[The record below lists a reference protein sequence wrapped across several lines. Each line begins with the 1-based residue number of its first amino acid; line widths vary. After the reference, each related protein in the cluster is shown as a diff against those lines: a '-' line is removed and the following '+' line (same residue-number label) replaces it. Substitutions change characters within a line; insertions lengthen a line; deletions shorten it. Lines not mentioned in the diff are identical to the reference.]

1 MNLLIKT
8 IAITF
13 GILALLAAAGYYFIT
28 QSAFSDG
35 EITEVAEEIEGR
47 DEQEAVAEENEE
59 KNVDADMEEIQLQ
72 IYLHQM
78 THQKVAAA
86 KKIGAVE
93 MTPDNI
99 DNLLT
104 IVSANKA
111 HYEHGE
117 FYETALTAWKQGDFS
132 NAVDVHN
139 TIWDW
144 QDGTVGR
151 ATGLMSAEQ
160 ERVFVQEHFR

>member
-1 MNLLIKT
+1 MKLLIKT
-8 IAITF
+8 IGITF

-28 QSAFSDG
+28 QPSSSDG

-47 DEQEAVAEENEE
+47 DEQEAVAEESET
-59 KNVDADMEEIQLQ
+59 KNVDADMEEVQLQ

-104 IVSANKA
+104 IVSANKEY
-111 HYEHGE
+111 YEHGD
-117 FYETALTAWKQGDFS
+117 FYEKALTAWKQGDFS

-144 QDGTVGR
+144 QNGTVGR

>member
-1 MNLLIKT
+1 MKLIVKT
-8 IAITF
+8 IGITF
-13 GILALLAAAGYYFIT
+13 GLLALLAAAGYYFVT
-28 QSAFSDG
+28 QHSSTDG

-47 DEQEAVAEENEE
+47 EEQKVVAEESETD
-59 KNVDADMEEIQLQ
+59 NVDVDMEEGQLQ

-78 THQKVAAA
+78 THQKVAAT

-93 MTPDNI
+93 MTPENI
-99 DNLLT
+99 ENLLT
-104 IVSANKA
+104 IVSANKEY
-111 HYEHGE
+111 YEHGE

-144 QDGTVGR
+144 QNGTVGR

-160 ERVFVQEHFR
+160 ERVFVQENFR